1 MAEAGPKQKKR
12 SDIMRN
18 HSVEFLNILTSWIG
32 ALPTL
37 TTRLYQARL
46 IDKQTKAALLSSPL
60 QQAAIALADCLELKI
75 DQNPKHL
82 TEVLEIFKEED
93 AMKDLGE
100 KMEKENVSQKTCL
113 AVHSK
118 RLKCF

>member
-1 MAEAGPKQKKR
+1 MAEKGHKLKKR

-18 HSVEFLNILTSWIG
+18 HSVEFLNILTSSRET
-32 ALPTL
+32 LPTL
-37 TTRLYQARL
+37 TTRLYQSRL
-46 IDKQTKAALLSSPL
+46 IDNQTKTALLSSPL

-82 TEVLEIFKEED
+82 AAVLEIFKEEE

-100 KMEKENVSQKTCL
+100 KMEMENVSPGADLNTN
-113 AVHSK
+113 
-118 RLKCF
+118 